1 MLKLDFM
8 SNLPDYTYIL
18 LHVDIEFGEG
28 TSTGMFS
35 LLVQPSFT
43 STYHLYCKCS
53 FRDTPWMAAL
63 PV

>member
-53 FRDTPWMAAL
+53 IRDTP
-63 PV
+63 